1 MVEWKK
7 LGDVC
12 DFQNGFAFKSTL
24 FKEYGFPIVRI
35 TNIMSNSVDLT
46 DCKYFDL
53 GDYSKNN
60 LIPYKVCSGDILLA
74 MSGATTGK
82 IGIYKEKQ
90 EAYINQRVGK
100 FIPKTTKICNRFL
113 YHNLISQTNNIYIMA
128 GGGAQPNLSSNKLM
142 EELFLPIPSLE
153 EQKRIVGILDTFTDS
168 IENLKQQIAQRRK
181 QYEHYRDQ
189 LLDLEGKEGVEM
201 KTLGEVGSFI
211 RGTGI
216 QKADFVEEGFPCVH
230 YGQIHTKY
238 GLSATETISFVDEK
252 LFKKSKKATK
262 GDVILATTSED
273 AEGVAKPVAWL
284 SDEDVAISGDAYIYH
299 HNQNGKFM
307 AHLFV
312 SHRFFL
318 FKVKHATGTKVVRIS
333 GDSMAKYEFPLPP
346 LSEQQRIVSI
356 LDTFEASISNLEAQ
370 LAQRQKQYEYYRNQL
385 LTFE

>member
-113 YHNLISQTNNIYIMA
+113 YHNLISQTNKMYIMA

-153 EQKRIVGILDTFTDS
+153 EQNRIVGILDTFTDS

-181 QYEHYRDQ
+181 QFEFYRD
-189 LLDLEGKEGVEM
+189 LYINMSFSKWPTI
-201 KTLGEVGSFI
+201 TLKDI
-211 RGTGI
+211 
-216 QKADFVEEGFPCVH
+216 A
-230 YGQIHTKY
+230 
-238 GLSATETISFVDEK
+238 
-252 LFKKSKKATK
+252 
-262 GDVILATTSED
+262 VI
-273 AEGVAKPVAWL
+273 K
-284 SDEDVAISGDAYIYH
+284 
-299 HNQNGKFM
+299 NGKDYKDLSTGNVPVYGSGGIM
-307 AHLFV
+307 TFV
-312 SHRFFL
+312 NAFASDKPSVLLPRKGSVENIFYVDKPFWTVDTIYWTDIDTNRIEPKFL
-318 FKVKHATGTKVVRIS
+318 FYS
-333 GDSMAKYEFPLPP
+333 LSKYDLKKFAYGGARPSLSQPILYKLEIPLPP